1 MTVTTEQFL
10 CLYLRLLLKRPRPDP
25 RKLHSESESD
35 SNGNFN
41 DVCEV
46 VNEASPIMV
55 CICSRTESEEAKL
68 TLHKLQ
74 QAGTVKKKGKIAFRP
89 RYYTLT
95 SDGNLYSARDETGN
109 KHKHMV
115 GFEQQA
121 SVLSVRERDLI
132 IKGQND
138 QGFVNEFWRCNSAYS
153 TGYSSLICSCILL
166 R

>member
-68 TLHKLQ
+68 ILNKLQ

-121 SVLSVRERDLI
+121 SVYQSAKETSSSKDRMT
-132 IKGQND
+132 KGLWMNFGVATAPTQP
-138 QGFVNEFWRCNSAYS
+138 G
-153 TGYSSLICSCILL
+153 TPP
-166 R
+166 